1 MKNVIKR
8 ILLNSEIGSKVLEL
22 IQLSRLVQLSFGK
35 NNKVKLPTSIQL
47 PITNRC
53 NSRCEMCDVWQ
64 MDTSGE
70 MDINEFQKILSDP
83 LFSQINSVGIN
94 GVEPT
99 LVHTIDQ

>member
-1 MKNVIKR
+1 MKTVIKH
-8 ILLNSEIGSKVLEL
+8 ILLKSEIGSKVLQL
-22 IQLSRLVQLSFGK
+22 IQLSRLVQFSFAQ

-70 MDINEFQKILSDP
+70 MDINEFQKY
-83 LFSQINSVGIN
+83 FQ
-94 GVEPT
+94 T
-99 LVHTIDQ
+99 RFFHK